1 VIKIFISINVP
12 KIFSSRSP
20 GSYEC
25 NSVSVL
31 RRSGFPLLD
40 NGINARIIGDSRFR
54 VKKNVYTPRHATTRR
69 DKNSLAYVNAGTPM
83 ARASFIKKA
92 VGRSP
97 RIEERGDIPS
107 PFYRGPLS
115 CRNYNCY
122 RHYRM
127 RYAHD
132 AFGGRGNPS
141 PLFVARPVLIENVKA
156 AEKTYVSPECR
167 SEKYDREAGFRGG
180 GGERVTGGCIIGYK
194 ALLR

>member
-1 VIKIFISINVP
+1 
-12 KIFSSRSP
+12 
-20 GSYEC
+20 
-25 NSVSVL
+25 
-31 RRSGFPLLD
+31 
-40 NGINARIIGDSRFR
+40 
-54 VKKNVYTPRHATTRR
+54 
-69 DKNSLAYVNAGTPM
+69 M

-92 VGRSP
+92 VGRPP
-97 RIEERGDIPS
+97 RTEERGDIPS

-156 AEKTYVSPECR
+156 RPKKHTSPR
-167 SEKYDREAGFRGG
+167 NADRKNMTERRDPRRGRGRGG
-180 GGERVTGGCIIGYK
+180 EGEN
-194 ALLR
+194 ALSDCSTHRSTRD

>member
-1 VIKIFISINVP
+1 MNVIVC
-12 KIFSSRSP
+12 R
-20 GSYEC
+20 
-25 NSVSVL
+25 SVL

-92 VGRSP
+92 VGRP
-97 RIEERGDIPS
+97 PWIEERGDIPS
-107 PFYRGPLS
+107 PFYRGPL

-167 SEKYDREAGFRGG
+167 SEKYDWIPRGRKEAERG
-180 GGERVTGGCIIGYK
+180 RTY
-194 ALLR
+194 

>member
-1 VIKIFISINVP
+1 MNVIVC
-12 KIFSSRSP
+12 R
-20 GSYEC
+20 
-25 NSVSVL
+25 SVL

-40 NGINARIIGDSRFR
+40 NGINARIIGDSRFK
-54 VKKNVYTPRHATTRR
+54 VKKKKNVYTPRHATTRR

-92 VGRSP
+92 VGRPP
-97 RIEERGDIPS
+97 RIEERGEIPS

-167 SEKYDREAGFRGG
+167 SEKYDRDAGSLSGG
-180 GGERVTGGCIIGYK
+180 RTDYIRYHT
-194 ALLR
+194 LLRAFRSAR